1 MTVSTATLGS
11 RIQFSRMFL
20 QTQKIAQD
28 RYLIARFHQTNP
40 LAKQLHSEDVLVN
53 RAWLT
58 CGSAKVKDNNI
69 EVLLSKIP

>member
-1 MTVSTATLGS
+1 MSTATLGS

-28 RYLIARFHQTNP
+28 RYLITRFHQTNP
-40 LAKQLHSEDVLVN
+40 LAKQLQREDILVN

-58 CGSAKVKDNNI
+58 CGSPKVKDNI
-69 EVLLSKIP
+69 

>member
-1 MTVSTATLGS
+1 MSTATLGS

-28 RYLIARFHQTNP
+28 RYPITRFHQTNP

>member
-1 MTVSTATLGS
+1 MSTATLGS
-11 RIQFSRMFL
+11 CIQFSRMFL

-28 RYLIARFHQTNP
+28 RYLITRFHQTNP
-40 LAKQLHSEDVLVN
+40 LAKQLQSEDVLVN

-58 CGSAKVKDNNI
+58 FGSAKVKDNNI